1 MDDIKQIILYDI
13 TFDAS
18 TMILMIFVLG
28 FIMRIFNHIRHIYT
42 ELEKLE
48 SLINQ
53 LILSKV
59 MLLDN
64 PTHIE
69 NVIDQ
74 SVTNEGRDGVT

>member
-28 FIMRIFNHIRHIYT
+28 FIMRIFNHIRHINT
-42 ELEKLE
+42 ELRKLE

-74 SVTNEGRDGVT
+74 SVTNEGKDGVT